1 MGFDLSLMKPVL
13 KSVFGFDD
21 FRELQ
26 KPIVESVMDDNDTLA
41 ILKTSGGKSLCF
53 QMPAI
58 YRGGTTLVV
67 SPLISLM
74 KDQVDALV
82 AKGVSAAYVN
92 SSLSFEET
100 VARYDALAKGKYAL
114 FYVSPERF
122 KDQGFVNAL
131 VRSPVSMFTID
142 ESHCASQ
149 WGHDFRPSYANLGNA
164 LDAVEGY
171 LRRRVQRVALT
182 ATANSKVQADIVK
195 MLGLRSPDL
204 HVQDFDRENL
214 SYAVVMAKKSDR
226 TPEILQALQEHRSD
240 GCTIIYCVTVKEV
253 EKLYQRLTNAG
264 IDCNRYHG
272 RLETEEKNE
281 IQDQFLSGEIKC
293 LIATSAFGM
302 GVDKSDVRL
311 VIHAQMPGSL
321 EAWYQEAGRAGRDG
335 LPAKAILFYH
345 DADKSIHR
353 FFIGQAAP
361 ESYKI
366 TPIKDMIRKILFLG
380 PSALD
385 ARLIA
390 MHCTQQLAV
399 IHTVMPDSGI
409 RLVELTRNDVIATI
423 TLLKNQGEIEER
435 DGLYALGN
443 WQESNEYFWVDEVK
457 RHNWL
462 KFNAMCSWCET
473 NLCRRWQILRYFDE
487 RKPHYYCGNCDNC
500 ERRAMSVMQTNNIVE
515 KAVRP
520 STLIAMANALDS
532 ISEAH
537 QARWMHILLGT
548 MEVKLL
554 TDAETEVS
562 GRFQWHAVGDL
573 KRWERS
579 LIENGVLDECHKLT
593 DKGVEWVEGRIDV
606 PVAKTPAPAPGS
618 KPAVIVPPPVIEG
631 RVKILRAWRKS
642 TAFRAD
648 VSEMQIMTEPQIHK
662 IAGLESITAEAMA
675 QVGFTEK
682 WLANHAKTILKT
694 FEKHERQND
703 CVLQ

>member
-1 MGFDLSLMKPVL
+1 MGFDLSLMKPVM

-26 KPIVESVMDDNDTLA
+26 KPIVESVMNDNDTLA
-41 ILKTSGGKSLCF
+41 ILKTSGGKSLCY

-58 YRGGTTLVV
+58 FRGGTTLVV

-74 KDQVDALV
+74 KDQVDALI
-82 AKGVSAAYVN
+82 AKGVPAAYVT
-92 SSLSFEET
+92 SGLSLEET
-100 VARYDALAKGKYAL
+100 RARYDGLGKGEYNL

-122 KDQGFVNAL
+122 KDQNFLQAL
-131 VRSPVSMFTID
+131 VRSPVSLFAID
-142 ESHCASQ
+142 EAHCASQ
-149 WGHDFRPSYANLGNA
+149 WGHNFRPSYANLGNT
-164 LDAVEGY
+164 LDTLEGH
-171 LRRRVQRVALT
+171 LRRKVQRVAFT
-182 ATANSKVQADIVK
+182 ATANARAQQDIVD
-195 MLGLRSPDL
+195 MLKLRSPDV
-204 HVQDFDRENL
+204 HIQDFDRENL

-226 TPEILQALQEHRSD
+226 TPEIIQALQEHRSD

-253 EKLYQRLTNAG
+253 EKLYQKLNNAG
-264 IDCNRYHG
+264 VDCNRYHG

-281 IQDQFLSGEIKC
+281 IQDQFLAGEIKV

-353 FFIGQAAP
+353 FFIGQGAP
-361 ESYKI
+361 EGYKI
-366 TPIKDMIRKILFLG
+366 APIKDMIRKILFLG
-380 PSALD
+380 PSSLD

-435 DGLYALGN
+435 DGLFALGN
-443 WQESNEYFWVDEVK
+443 WQESNEYIWVDEVK

-500 ERRAMSVMQTNNIVE
+500 ERRAMSVVQTNNMVE

-520 STLIAMANALDS
+520 STLIAMASALDS

-537 QARWMHILLGT
+537 QPRWMHILLGT

-579 LIENGVLDECHKLT
+579 LIDNGVLDESHKLT

-606 PVAKTPAPAPGS
+606 PVAKPPAPAPGA

-662 IAGLESITAEAMA
+662 IASLESVTAEAMA
-675 QVGFTEK
+675 QSGFTEK